1 MRWSLIPRCVD
12 SILALVLGFNGALA
26 APPER
31 TLTLDP
37 IELVAGREVSG
48 KGELAI
54 FHEGIEYHFAT
65 DANKLLF
72 ERDPAKFEV
81 ADGGACGRM
90 GPLSGLGDARR
101 FAVHEG
107 RIYFFASDG
116 CRAGF
121 LKDPAAYIETAD
133 PMPFGSNEQVLQG
146 RATLDKLVAWAGG
159 ADPFRKLTAYQAS
172 SARIEKQGET
182 EWRVTHET
190 AIAFPRRYYQKDA
203 WNESWYSTASSDHGG
218 VMATA
223 THGAERIAASR
234 HRAFERAMA
243 RWPVVII
250 KAHVDGS
257 QGADCPGLV
266 VISDGES
273 TVNGVEVEHVKVW
286 LNGAASRL
294 TVEKQTGKPLSIA
307 YRGRDGSMRVGD
319 VVRTFTHFQTVDAI
333 TLPTAYAV
341 TLDGKDLPRA
351 GVTLDA
357 FTLNRPIEPD
367 RFKVSSWT
375 DGQAQDNAQDE
386 AP

>member
-1 MRWSLIPRCVD
+1 MRRSLIPRFLV
-12 SILALVLGFNGALA
+12 SILALVQGLNGALA

-133 PMPFGSNEQVLQG
+133 PMVFGCNDQVLQG

-159 ADPFRKLTAYQAS
+159 AAPLREIAAYRAS
-172 SARIEKQGET
+172 SARTEKQGDT
-182 EWRVTHET
+182 EWRVKHET
-190 AIAFPRRYYQKDA
+190 VIAFPRRYYQKEA
-203 WNESWYSTASSDHGG
+203 WNESWYSTASSDQGG

-223 THGAERIAASR
+223 TRGAERIAASR

-250 KAHVDGS
+250 KAYVDGS

-266 VISDGES
+266 VIGDGES

-319 VVRTFTHFQTVDAI
+319 VVRTFTHYQTVDAI
-333 TLPTAYAV
+333 TLPTAYTV
-341 TLDGKDLPRA
+341 TLDGKELPLA

-357 FTLNRPIEPD
+357 FTLNRPLEPD
-367 RFKVSSWT
+367 LFKIPAWAE
-375 DGQAQDNAQDE
+375 DQAQDNARDQT
-386 AP
+386 P